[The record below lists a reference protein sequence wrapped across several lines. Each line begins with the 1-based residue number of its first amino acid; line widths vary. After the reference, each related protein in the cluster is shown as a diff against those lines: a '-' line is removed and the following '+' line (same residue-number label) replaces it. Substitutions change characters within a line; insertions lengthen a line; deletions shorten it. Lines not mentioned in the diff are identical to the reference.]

1 MSYYAY
7 HIQCQSAVLYQ
18 LYQTLL
24 LVKINPLVSLIKERG
39 RVDNGISNTEDF
51 TTLIVDLITAN

>member
-1 MSYYAY
+1 MACDTERAMSYYAY

-24 LVKINPLVSLIKERG
+24 LVKINPLVSLIKERE
-39 RVDNGISNTEDF
+39 RVDNGISNT
-51 TTLIVDLITAN
+51 

>member
-1 MSYYAY
+1 MACDTERAMSYYAY

-24 LVKINPLVSLIKERG
+24 LV
-39 RVDNGISNTEDF
+39 
-51 TTLIVDLITAN
+51 